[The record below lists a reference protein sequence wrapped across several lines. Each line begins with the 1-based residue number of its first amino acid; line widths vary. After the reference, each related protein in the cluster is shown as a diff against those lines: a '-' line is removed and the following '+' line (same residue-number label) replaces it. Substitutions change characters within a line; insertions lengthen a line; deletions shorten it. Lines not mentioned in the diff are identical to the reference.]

1 MEHEKTEGALKMVQ
15 KKNDW
20 WRYQNERD
28 EARRLQGAGK
38 IRKDEEMTWEPPR
51 KKPDWLVREEARSRE
66 ESKWRLEPEGEAVV
80 GEEEGAV
87 ISSPGNERKIALV
100 WVNVRG
106 GMRIFAAFF
115 WHSVRWSPRNEAIL
129 EAVLKRARTTTQ
141 PWLIACD
148 ANMGPED
155 FEKKTFGFG
164 KIKCM

>member
-1 MEHEKTEGALKMVQ
+1 
-15 KKNDW
+15 
-20 WRYQNERD
+20 
-28 EARRLQGAGK
+28 
-38 IRKDEEMTWEPPR
+38 MTWEPPR

-66 ESKWRLEPEGEAVV
+66 ESKWRLDPEGEAVV

-87 ISSPGNERKIALV
+87 MSIPANEGKIALV

-115 WHSVRWSPRNEAIL
+115 WHSGRWSPRNEAIL

-148 ANMGPED
+148 ADMSPED
-155 FEKKTFGFG
+155 FDKSFWFRKDQMHVIAPEGESTCRSKNAKGEWVEKVYDIVIACNSLKG
-164 KIKCM
+164 